1 MKKYRP
7 HPDAAYRVIDDHVFI
22 ITPDSRQHE
31 LDGEV
36 ELMVWHMCE
45 EKSCTEKELLNAII
59 RDFLIDR
66 PKANSDLHGFLSEMI
81 LAGVLSAT

>member
-31 LDGEV
+31 LNGEV
-36 ELMVWHMCE
+36 ELMVWRMCD
-45 EKSCTEKELLNAII
+45 EKSCTEEELLNAIVEL
-59 RDFLIDR
+59 FLIDR
-66 PKANSDLHGFLSEMI
+66 LQADSDLESFLSEMI
-81 LAGVLSAT
+81 IAGVLSAT

>member
-31 LDGEV
+31 LNGEV
-36 ELMVWHMCE
+36 ELMVWRMCE
-45 EKSCTEKELLNAII
+45 EKSCTEEELLDAITRVFI
-59 RDFLIDR
+59 IERLQ
-66 PKANSDLHGFLSEMI
+66 ANSDLNGFLSEMI

>member
-31 LDGEV
+31 LNGEV
-36 ELMVWHMCE
+36 ELMVWRMCE
-45 EKSCTEKELLNAII
+45 EKSCTEKELSDAIAN
-59 RDFLIDR
+59 DFTIDR
-66 PKANSDLHGFLSEMI
+66 LQANSDLNGFLSEMI
-81 LAGVLSAT
+81 LAGVLSST